1 MDALWEVLTP
11 VNVVLSI
18 VIVVLTWKLF
28 GPKREEPETA
38 KTKPLPKMKRRDM
51 TVEDLLNYNGDP
63 AKNDGRI
70 LVAVN
75 GTVFDVTRGKHFYGP
90 GGPYHAFAGR
100 DASRML
106 ATFNVSTPDGPVK
119 YDDLSDLKSSEMEQV
134 KEWYLQFREKYD
146 IVGKLLKP
154 NEEATEYSDND
165 EPTDVSNTSP
175 AKEPKEQAQLAKQG
189 TK

>member
-1 MDALWEVLTP
+1 MEVLWEVLTP
-11 VNVVLSI
+11 VNVILSTVI
-18 VIVVLTWKLF
+18 VILTWKLF
-28 GPKREEPETA
+28 GPKRGDPELAA
-38 KTKPLPKMKRRDM
+38 KVKQLPKMKRRDM
-51 TVEDLLNYNGDP
+51 TVEELLKYDGDP

-106 ATFNVSTPDGPVK
+106 ATFNVSTPEGPVK

-146 IVGKLLKP
+146 IVGRLLKP
-154 NEEATEYSDND
+154 NEEPTEYSDNE
-165 EPTDVSNTSP
+165 EPTDTSTAGAEAP
-175 AKEPKEQAQLAKQG
+175 PQQKK
-189 TK
+189 